1 MGRSYKSTRTA
12 KARGLE
18 LLRLSSCIR
27 WYPFPYIR
35 KRIYG
40 LVGSEVK
47 WPVSG
52 MRRCRVRIA
61 AHGLSFLR
69 ITMVARS
76 RSGRRPTSEA
86 MFGAA
91 TVMGQRPHADKANGT
106 DRAHPAARDAVRRR
120 AGLDQT
126 KMLR

>member
-27 WYPFPYIR
+27 RYPSPYIR

-47 WPVSG
+47 WASLGYAPVP
-52 MRRCRVRIA
+52 RPDT
-61 AHGLSFLR
+61 AHGISFLR

-76 RSGRRPTSEA
+76 CVPSVYPSRR
-86 MFGAA
+86 
-91 TVMGQRPHADKANGT
+91 GQVWARL
-106 DRAHPAARDAVRRR
+106 AHLLHGDSLSKCEVIE
-120 AGLDQT
+120 
-126 KMLR
+126 